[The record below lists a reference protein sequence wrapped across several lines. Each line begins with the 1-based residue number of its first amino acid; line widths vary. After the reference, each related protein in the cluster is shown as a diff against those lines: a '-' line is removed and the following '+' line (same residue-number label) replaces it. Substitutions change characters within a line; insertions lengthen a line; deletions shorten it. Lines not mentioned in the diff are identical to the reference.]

1 MGGRSGKRLEA
12 GDGGPGVLQRPSL
25 SPFKVSLSLKVWED

>member
-12 GDGGPGVLQRPSL
+12 GDGGPGVLQRLGLTPL
-25 SPFKVSLSLKVWED
+25 KVSLCLKVWED